1 MTETPTEPT
10 TRSDTGER
18 LAYRTCP
25 LCEAGCGLEI
35 TVKSFVGESGV
46 TREDVTRIRGDLA
59 DVFSHG
65 FICPKGSALKQLHE
79 DPDRLRKPMVK
90 RDGRHVEVEWDE
102 AWAEVAGRLHDIIER
117 KGREALA
124 VYLGN
129 PGAHSLSA
137 MLYNRMLLQG
147 LGTRRRFSASTVD
160 QMPKQVAAGYMFGT
174 GVSVAVPDLDRTDY
188 LLMLGANPYAS
199 NGSLCTAPDFPGR
212 IEAIRARGG
221 SVVVVDPRRT
231 RTVEEADR
239 WLAIT
244 PGTDGLFLM
253 AIAHVLFAEGL
264 VSITE
269 RIRPLLTGLE
279 VIEDLCRPFGPETVA
294 AATGLPAHEIS
305 RVARELAAAPT
316 GVVYGRIGTTTTEF
330 GTTTSWLVDVVNVL
344 TGNLDEPGGAMF
356 TRPVLGNSTTRGV
369 GGKGSGF
376 RIGRGG
382 GRTKVSGHPEVM
394 GEYPAAA
401 LAEEIT
407 QAGDESIAALITV
420 AGNPVLS
427 TPHSTQLGEALDQL
441 ELMISVDMYL
451 NETTRHADV
460 ILPVPSQLQRD
471 HYDVLLYQFA
481 IRNVANYSQA
491 VLPLDDGQPDEW
503 EVLAKLGAIAQGF
516 GPDADPLV
524 IDDAAIDGLIRHGVA
539 DASSPI
545 HGRDADEIR
554 SALDRGGT
562 ERPGVECE
570 SRRGP
575 ARMLDFMLQTGPYGA
590 AFGAN
595 PEGASLDLLLDN
607 PHGVDFGALEP
618 RLPDALRTRSGMI
631 ELAPPE
637 LVADVERLLAFVQ
650 SAGERGMLLIGRRH
664 LKSNNSWMHNIRVLM
679 KGSMSCSLLVH
690 PQDAVELGLTDGASA
705 RVTSR
710 VGSVTVPVEVTDE
723 IRPGVVSLPHGWGH
737 GEQGTSMRVA
747 AEKPGVN
754 SNVLS
759 DDRALDPLSGTS
771 VLNGIPVTI
780 SPVT

>member
-1 MTETPTEPT
+1 MTDLDHANDAATDQ
-10 TRSDTGER
+10 RV
-18 LAYRTCP
+18 AYRTCP

-35 TVKSFVGESGV
+35 TVRRGPNGDEVS
-46 TREDVTRIRGDLA
+46 RIRGDLD
-59 DVFSHG
+59 DVFSGG

-79 DPDRLRKPMVK
+79 DPDRLRKPLV
-90 RDGRHVEVEWDE
+90 RRNGIHVEVEWDE
-102 AWAEVAGRLHDIIER
+102 AWAEVAGRLHDVIER
-117 KGREALA
+117 RGRESLA

-212 IEAIRARGG
+212 LEAIRARGG
-221 SVVVVDPRRT
+221 TIVVVDPRRT
-231 RTVEEADR
+231 RTAHEADR
-239 WLAIT
+239 WLAIR
-244 PGTDGLFLM
+244 PSTDALFLM
-253 AIAHVLFAEGL
+253 AIAHVLFEEGL
-264 VSITE
+264 VAVSE
-269 RIRPLLTGLE
+269 RLKPLIAGLDT
-279 VIEDLCRPFGPETVA
+279 VEDLCRAFSPESVA
-294 AATGLPAHEIS
+294 QATGLAPGEI
-305 RVARELAAAPT
+305 RTVARELAHAPT
-316 GVVYGRIGTTTTEF
+316 SVVYGRIGTTTTEF
-330 GTTTSWLVDVVNVL
+330 GTTASWLVDVINAL

-356 TRPVLGNSTTRGV
+356 ARPVLGNPTTRGP

-382 GRTKVSGHPEVM
+382 GRTKVSGYPEVM

-407 QAGDESIAALITV
+407 GAGEESIAALVTV

-427 TPHSTQLGEALDQL
+427 TPHSNQLAEALDRL

-471 HYDVLLYQFA
+471 HYDVLLLQFA
-481 IRNVANYSQA
+481 IRNVANYSSA
-491 VLPLDDGQPDEW
+491 VLPLDEGQPDEW
-503 EVLAKLGAIAQGF
+503 EILAKLGAIAQGL
-516 GPDADPLV
+516 GPDADPNAV
-524 IDDAAIDGLIRHGVA
+524 DDLAIDGLVRHGVG
-539 DASSPI
+539 DPTSPI

-554 SALDRGGT
+554 AALDRSG
-562 ERPGVECE
+562 
-570 SRRGP
+570 RRGP
-575 ARMLDFMLQTGPYGA
+575 ARMLDFMLNTGPFGA

-595 PEGASLDLLLDN
+595 PGGACLDLLLDN
-607 PHGVDFGALEP
+607 VHGVDYGALEP
-618 RLPDALRTRSGMI
+618 RLPEALRTRSGMI
-631 ELAPPE
+631 ELAPSE
-637 LVADVERLLAFVQ
+637 LVADVDRLRAFAE
-650 SAGERGMLLIGRRH
+650 SASERGMLLIGRRH

-679 KGSMSCSLLVH
+679 KGSMTCSLLVH
-690 PQDAVELGLTDGASA
+690 PDDAADLGLADGASA

-710 VGSVTVPVEVTDE
+710 VGSITVPVEITDE

-737 GEQGTSMRVA
+737 GEKGTRMSVA
-747 AEKPGVN
+747 AEKAGAN
-754 SNVLS
+754 ANVLT

-771 VLNGIPVTI
+771 VLNGIPVTV
-780 SPVT
+780 SPAG